1 MTTTTHDTTEQES
14 RSLNLGRL
22 APAASVIGFIG
33 LVVCMVLM
41 FTGNDAMKTQMM
53 GSYMFGF
60 IFWIGITL
68 GFFGLSLLHNCVRGN
83 WSVSIIRIL
92 EAGGGY
98 VSFIVMFALFLPI
111 LANLKAMY
119 AWADPAK
126 VAADSLLKF
135 KSPYL
140 NPTFFMVRLA
150 IYLVLWAGLA
160 WFLRNSALRQEQS
173 KDFKLE
179 SGRSSWAAP
188 GIVMFF
194 LTCTFAFTDW
204 VMSLEPHWYS
214 TMYGTWTIIS
224 ASLGG
229 LSLATLIF
237 CLNADKMPFKSVWRP
252 DLGKDLGNM
261 LFVLT
266 MLWGYT
272 SLSQFLIIWNG
283 NLPETASY
291 YMARS
296 SNAPHL
302 GGNIEPVTQNLTWGL
317 IGLIG
322 IIGQFFIPFFALI
335 TPRTKKTAMNLAKI
349 AGWIFVVHIADV
361 YQYVIPA
368 LPGGRGLA
376 GPATPAVAT
385 DALAWFAIGA
395 IWLFVFGSMAKKA
408 PLLPTYDTRLQEAVQ
423 NAH

>member
-1 MTTTTHDTTEQES
+1 MTNLTYDTTEQDAKT
-14 RSLNLGRL
+14 LNLGRL
-22 APAASVIGFIG
+22 APASSVIGFIG
-33 LVVCMVLM
+33 IVVCLILM
-41 FTGNDAMKTQMM
+41 FTGSDAMKTQMM

-68 GFFGLSLLHNCVRGN
+68 GFFGLMLLHNTVRGN

-98 VSFIVMFALFLPI
+98 ASFLVMFALFLPI
-111 LANLKAMY
+111 VANLKAMY
-119 AWADPAK
+119 TWADPAK

-140 NPTFFMVRLA
+140 NPTFFMIRLV
-150 IYLVLWAGLA
+150 IYLLFWAGMS
-160 WFLRNSALRQEQS
+160 WFLRNSAMRQEAS

-179 SGRSSWAAP
+179 AGRSSWAAP
-188 GIVMFF
+188 GIVLFF

-214 TMYGTWTIIS
+214 TMYATWSIVS

-237 CLNADKMPFKSVWRP
+237 CLNADKMPYKSVMRP
-252 DLGKDLGNM
+252 DLTKDLGNM

-291 YMARS
+291 YMTRS
-296 SNAPHL
+296 SSV
-302 GGNIEPVTQNLTWGL
+302 EPMTSNFTWGAV
-317 IGLIG
+317 GLIA
-322 IIGQFFIPFFALI
+322 ILGQFFVPFFGLI
-335 TPRTKKTAMNLAKI
+335 TPRTKKTAMNLAKM
-349 AGWIFVVHIADV
+349 AGWIFAIHIIDI
-361 YQYVIPA
+361 YQFVIPA
-368 LPGGRGLA
+368 LPGGRGVA
-376 GPATPAVAT
+376 GPITSAIAT
-385 DALAWFAIGA
+385 DGLAWVAIGGV
-395 IWLFVFGSMAKKA
+395 WLFVFGTMIQKA

>member
-1 MTTTTHDTTEQES
+1 MTNTTHDTIEQES
-14 RSLNLGRL
+14 TTLNLGRL
-22 APAASVIGFIG
+22 APASSVIGFIG

-68 GFFGLSLLHNCVRGN
+68 GFFGLMLLHNTVRGN

-92 EAGGGY
+92 EAGGGT
-98 VSFIVMFALFLPI
+98 VSFLVMFALFLPI
-111 LANLKAMY
+111 VANLKAMY
-119 AWADPAK
+119 TWADPAK
-126 VAADSLLKF
+126 VAADPMLTYKAG
-135 KSPYL
+135 YL
-140 NPTFFMVRLA
+140 NPTFFVVRLG
-150 IYLVLWAGLA
+150 IYLLLWGGLS
-160 WFLRNSALRQEQS
+160 WFLRNSAMRQERS

-188 GIVMFF
+188 GLVVFF

-214 TMYGTWTIIS
+214 TMYGTWTIVS
-224 ASLGG
+224 ASLAA
-229 LSLATLIF
+229 LALATLIF
-237 CLNADKMPFKSVWRP
+237 CVNADKMPFKSVMRP
-252 DLGKDLGNM
+252 DLTKDLGNM

-283 NLPETASY
+283 NIPETASY
-291 YMARS
+291 YHNRGS
-296 SNAPHL
+296 
-302 GGNIEPVTQNLTWGL
+302 NIEPMTANFTWGAV
-317 IGLIG
+317 GLIT
-322 IIGQFFIPFFALI
+322 IIGQFFVPFFALI

-349 AGWIFVVHIADV
+349 AGWIFVVHIVDV
-361 YQYVIPA
+361 YQYVVPA
-368 LPGGRGLA
+368 LPGGRGHA
-376 GPATPAVAT
+376 GPATAAIAT
-385 DALAWFAIGA
+385 DALAWVAIGA
-395 IWLFVFGSMAKKA
+395 IWLFVFGSVVKKA

>member
-1 MTTTTHDTTEQES
+1 MTNATHESIEQDTG
-14 RSLNLGRL
+14 SLNLGRL
-22 APAASVIGFIG
+22 APASSVIGLIG
-33 LVVCMVLM
+33 LIVCMVLM
-41 FTGNDAMKTQMM
+41 FTGNEAMKTQMM

-83 WSVSIIRIL
+83 WSVAIIRIL
-92 EAGGGY
+92 EAGGSY
-98 VSFIVMFALFLPI
+98 VSFIVMFVLFLPI
-111 LANLKAMY
+111 LANMKAMY

-126 VAADSLLKF
+126 VAADKLLIY
-135 KSPYL
+135 KSAYL
-140 NPTFFMVRLA
+140 NPSFFLIRLGV
-150 IYLVLWAGLA
+150 YLVLWAGLA
-160 WFLRNSALRQEQS
+160 WFLRNSAMRQEAS

-214 TMYGTWTIIS
+214 TMYGTWTIVS
-224 ASLGG
+224 ACLGALA
-229 LSLATLIF
+229 LSTLIF
-237 CLNADKMPFKSVWRP
+237 CVNADKMPFKTVMRP
-252 DLGKDLGNM
+252 DLTKDLGNM

-291 YMARS
+291 YHNRGS
-296 SNAPHL
+296 
-302 GGNIEPVTQNLTWGL
+302 NIEPMTQNFTWGAV
-317 IGLIG
+317 GLIC
-322 IIGQFFIPFFALI
+322 IVGQFFVPFFGLI
-335 TPRTKKTAMNLAKI
+335 TPRTKKTAMNLAKM
-349 AGWIFVVHIADV
+349 AGWIFVVHIIDI

-376 GPATPAVAT
+376 GPVTPAIAT
-385 DALAWFAIGA
+385 DALAWVAVGA
-395 IWLFVFGSMAKKA
+395 IWLFVFGSVVKKA